1 MTNPL
6 LRSNLSFPGRLFSFL
21 AFTLGGYIVVAVV
34 TTVLLL
40 HLSTTSMRLAAL
52 MQDLVLFIFPAVATA
67 MFVAIKPARFMLAD
81 RMPDA
86 SMLLLALATL
96 FLSIPA
102 MNAVTH
108 WNESIELTG
117 SLAAFGAKLK
127 VMEDMAR
134 DSINLMMGDK
144 NSAASL
150 IISVIII
157 GVLAGVSEELFFRGT
172 LQRLLI
178 TRPMNPHI
186 AIWLTAVIFSLVHFQ
201 FFGFVPRVLLGAFFG
216 YLAWWSGSVWLPAI
230 IHAVNNSV
238 VVITEFRGLPESL
251 NQWGNGDTSIERI
264 AVVISVMAVAV
275 LAWTI
280 NRQAS
285 RQQSA

>member
-1 MTNPL
+1 
-6 LRSNLSFPGRLFSFL
+6 
-21 AFTLGGYIVVAVV
+21 
-34 TTVLLL
+34 
-40 HLSTTSMRLAAL
+40 
-52 MQDLVLFIFPAVATA
+52 
-67 MFVAIKPARFMLAD
+67 
-81 RMPDA
+81 
-86 SMLLLALATL
+86 
-96 FLSIPA
+96 
-102 MNAVTH
+102 
-108 WNESIELTG
+108 
-117 SLAAFGAKLK
+117 
-127 VMEDMAR
+127 
-134 DSINLMMGDK
+134 
-144 NSAASL
+144 L

-178 TRPMNPHI
+178 TRPMPPHI

-275 LAWTI
+275 LAWII

-285 RQQSA
+285 KQQSA